1 VRVMQGA
8 HAAVKD
14 GTADPAQ
21 QRMIAARDA
30 GLAAGGEHGSF
41 RSVVPLLSLFLYACL
56 PSPTQLRL
64 YLVGH
69 TLVLCLEQRPAPT
82 Q

>member
-1 VRVMQGA
+1 MLIQGA

-21 QRMIAARDA
+21 KRMIAAQDA
-30 GLAAGGEHGSF
+30 GRAAGCEHGSF
-41 RSVVPLLSLFLYACL
+41 GSVIPLLLMFSYACL
-56 PSPTQLRL
+56 HSPTQLRL

-69 TLVLCLEQRPAPT
+69 RLVLCLEQ
-82 Q
+82 